1 MPTATADRKY
11 VEFNAVLR
19 EAFDETVSD
28 LLGPNV
34 LSVLYDVLAR
44 NHDISRGELPY
55 RLDTA
60 FKQLEQV
67 FGVKGAKTIGRA
79 IATRLYGK
87 LGLEFES
94 IPNLGL
100 DEYIRTAKNRLAQK
114 PTAETKGC

>member
-1 MPTATADRKY
+1 VDHKH
-11 VEFNAVLR
+11 VEFNTALL
-19 EAFDETVSD
+19 EAFDQTISD
-28 LLGPNV
+28 LLGTNV
-34 LSVLYDVLAR
+34 LSALYDVLAR
-44 NHDISRGELPY
+44 NHDISRDELPY

-100 DEYIRTAKNRLAQK
+100 DEYIQTAKNRLAQK